1 MLISPINKSIFNA
14 LRAFIISVLPSGVEV
29 IKGLG
34 NDVPPPKNGYVAMTP
49 LDQGMIST
57 NEHVLNV
64 DQTITVT
71 GPTEYTV
78 QIDCYGPDSSDWAR
92 MIAVMF
98 RDPFGCDSFTASLA
112 GSAPLY
118 CTDPRQAPL
127 VTGEENYQ
135 QRWTFSALLQYNPE
149 ITVAQQSATT
159 LVVVPVN
166 VEATYP

>member
-1 MLISPINKSIFNA
+1 MLISPVNKSVFNA
-14 LRAFIISVLPSGVEV
+14 LRAFIVSVLPAGVEV

-34 NDVPPPKNGYVAMTP
+34 NDVPPPKGGYVAMTP
-49 LDQGMIST
+49 LRQPAIST
-57 NEHVLNV
+57 NLHTLNP
-64 DQTITVT
+64 DQTTTVT
-71 GPTEYTV
+71 APTEYDV

-92 MIAVMF
+92 MLVTMF
-98 RDPFGCDSFTASLA
+98 RDPYGCDSFAASLP

-127 VTGEENYQ
+127 ITGEENYQ
-135 QRWTFSALLQYNPE
+135 QRWVFSALLQYNPE